1 MKAKLV
7 KESLNDLTYN
17 ETGWEQYE
25 DDDLIEKFNDYEN
38 RKYELGLKAAKD
50 FLDLKKEIKKRNI
63 NI

>member
-25 DDDLIEKFNDYEN
+25 DDELIEKYNDYEH

-50 FLDLKKEIKKRNI
+50 FFNLKKEIKKRNI
-63 NI
+63 QI